1 MPNTDKNKTVVK
13 TTKMDEILEKAKTGA
28 TVKTYQEADNKPT
41 TTTIPTADKKERGKV
56 GRSKVAQDDK
66 KKARQVFYS
75 DNEFID
81 IEKCA
86 DEMGMDAKAFMQ
98 MCVNVK
104 VKAMMKIEE
113 DK

>member
-1 MPNTDKNKTVVK
+1 MQNTDNNKNVVK
-13 TTKMDEILEKAKTGA
+13 STKMDAILAKAKAGA

-41 TTTIPTADKKERGKV
+41 TTTIPVADKKGKV

-86 DEMGMDAKAFMQ
+86 DQMGMDAKAFMQ

-104 VKAMMKIEE
+104 VKAMMKVEGE
-113 DK
+113 

>member
-1 MPNTDKNKTVVK
+1 MAKDNQAMDALLAKAKIGA
-13 TTKMDEILEKAKTGA
+13 TTKTYKEADEIKSKVIITP
-28 TVKTYQEADNKPT
+28 V
-41 TTTIPTADKKERGKV
+41 ADKKEKGKV

-75 DNEFID
+75 DNEFVD

-104 VKAMMKIEE
+104 VKSMMKIEE